1 MRTKGHYCKTV
12 LEVISCAFSE
22 GFLMAFEK
30 LYNSDLQPGD
40 KRMNVGQP
48 RKRTTWSLDST
59 VQGLEY
65 YH

>member
-1 MRTKGHYCKTV
+1 
-12 LEVISCAFSE
+12 
-22 GFLMAFEK
+22 MAFEK